1 MIFIIIFFSYI
12 AFFFVFLHCD
22 FILILIFSEQLHILM
37 ANRFDH
43 NNDRRR
49 DELIRVIEHSV
60 ESLSQGELEALY
72 YDMVSKGYIMV

>member
-1 MIFIIIFFSYI
+1 MF
-12 AFFFVFLHCD
+12 
-22 FILILIFSEQLHILM
+22 LM

-72 YDMVSKGYIMV
+72 YDMVSKGYIIV